1 MTGDRRWGVADA
13 SPALAHDAQHMPS
26 PNTHSHYDYVI
37 VGGGTAGSVIAAR
50 LSERG
55 ASVLLLEAGP
65 LNGPRMMSAAT
76 AWPAMMGSDVDWRFT
91 TAPQRGLHGSVLPY
105 PRGKVL
111 GGSSAINAL
120 MHMRGHRSAIDAWV
134 TAGAPGWG
142 YDDLLPYYR
151 RSERAVGFDPRYRG
165 VDGPMRT
172 TAAQPT
178 SAAARAAFAAYE
190 ELGYPASADLNGAVA
205 EGVAWDEIT
214 AADGIRE
221 SAADAYLRPFLDRPN
236 LTVITDAFV
245 HDVMLSGTRC
255 VGVRYEHH
263 GRRRVAHAAAD
274 VVLCAGAIGSP
285 HLLLLS
291 GIGPAKGSWAGGFDV
306 TIDLPGVGAN
316 LADHPLGFVVYSAP
330 QPLPQGDGNHIDVLA
345 AVRSDPALAA
355 PDLHLLF
362 ADVPLAPPAMQGQSG
377 FTIGFALLTP
387 RSRGSVTLVSADP
400 HDPPAIDPGLLSD
413 EYDAIRMLAGLRAAR
428 DVGTAGALRQW
439 REAEVFPGPAIDD
452 LDGLRASG
460 SVGTYFH
467 PVGTCRIGTDEHS
480 VVDPQLRV
488 HGVDGLRVVDASVMP
503 SLPAANTNATVL
515 AIAERAADIM
525 TESATVAADMAVSRS
540 SA

>member
-1 MTGDRRWGVADA
+1 MLPFRKSHRR
-13 SPALAHDAQHMPS
+13 
-26 PNTHSHYDYVI
+26 YDYVI
-37 VGGGTAGSVIAAR
+37 VGGGTAGSVVASRMSEQGAR
-50 LSERG
+50 
-55 ASVLLLEAGP
+55 VLLLEAGP
-65 LNGPRMMSAAT
+65 LTGPPEMAAAA
-76 AWPAMMGSDVDWRFT
+76 AWPMLMGSDVDWRFT
-91 TAPQRGLHGSVLPY
+91 TAPQHGLRGRVLPY

-111 GGSSAINAL
+111 GGSSGINAL

-134 TAGAPGWG
+134 TAGATGWG
-142 YDDLLPYYR
+142 YDDLLPYYL
-151 RSERAVGFDPRYRG
+151 RSEHTMGFDPRYRG
-165 VDGPMRT
+165 VAGPLHT
-172 TAAQPT
+172 TAATPG

-190 ELGYPASADLNGAVA
+190 ELGFPVSADLNGAVA

-214 AADGIRE
+214 AVAGVRE

-236 LTVITDAFV
+236 LTVVTDALV
-245 HDVMLSGTRC
+245 HDLVLSGTRC
-255 VGVRYEHH
+255 VGVRYEHQ
-263 GRRRVAHAAAD
+263 GRLRVAQAAGE

-362 ADVPLAPPAMQGQSG
+362 ADLPLAPPAMQGQSG

-400 HDPPAIDPGLLSD
+400 HDPPAIDPGLLAD
-413 EYDAIRMLAGLRAAR
+413 EHDTMRMLAGLRAAR
-428 DVGTAGALRQW
+428 AVGSADALEHW
-439 REAEVFPGPAIDD
+439 REAEVFPGPAVDD

-480 VVDPQLRV
+480 VVDPELRV

-503 SLPAANTNATVL
+503 SPPAANTNATVL
-515 AIAERAADIM
+515 AIAERAVDIM
-525 TESATVAADMAVSRS
+525 TESRSMAADVAVSRP
-540 SA
+540 